1 MDHRT
6 LIKLSATFCLATL
19 PALLTGCSTASPHMS
34 SHSHTNQTPHSF
46 TYKQTRTAK
55 INYLLHL
62 PKNYDGKGS
71 EKYPLI
77 LFLHGA
83 GERGTNIWKVATHGP
98 AHVVTTNSDFPF
110 IVVSPQCPEGQ
121 HWESESLLALLDDV
135 KKRYAVDKHRVYLT
149 GLSMGGYGA
158 WAMGIQYPD
167 LFAAVAPVCGGGE
180 PDAVCALENTPVWAF
195 HGDEDSVVDISESQK
210 MVNALEACGGDVK
223 FTVYPG
229 VGHDSWTQTYNNP
242 ELYQWFLS
250 HKRHA

>member
-1 MDHRT
+1 MQQKHHFET
-6 LIKLSATFCLATL
+6 QI
-19 PALLTGCSTASPHMS
+19 
-34 SHSHTNQTPHSF
+34 
-46 TYKQTRTAK
+46 TRQLD
-55 INYLLHL
+55 YLLYL
-62 PKNYDGKGS
+62 PKDYGIGEAGAKLW
-71 EKYPLI
+71 PLI
-77 LFLHGA
+77 LFLHGM
-83 GERGTNIWKVATHGP
+83 GERGSNLELVKKHGIARIVDEHP
-98 AHVVTTNSDFPF
+98 DFRF
-110 IVVSPQCPEGQ
+110 IAVSPQCPITSWWAFET
-121 HWESESLLALLDDV
+121 EALKAMLDSILA
-135 KKRYAVDKHRVYLT
+135 KYAVDSDRVYLT